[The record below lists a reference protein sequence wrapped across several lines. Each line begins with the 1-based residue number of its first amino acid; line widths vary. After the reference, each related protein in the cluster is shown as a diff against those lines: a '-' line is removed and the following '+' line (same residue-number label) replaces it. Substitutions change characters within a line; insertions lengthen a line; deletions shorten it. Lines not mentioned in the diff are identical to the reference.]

1 MKRWILNILIVIF
14 AGVFLVSAG
23 VLGKYIWDSA
33 AQRRKEQEMALLVD
47 RPQTRPT
54 PPPETVPPET
64 TVPSA
69 SGETAPSTEPTEPV
83 ETEPPYEYE
92 EVVTESGETVRILK
106 DYAELFRLN
115 NDLVGWIQ
123 IPDTK
128 IDYPV
133 MQTPDSEDYY
143 LHRDIYGDYSR
154 HGTIYVRESCDV
166 FAPSDNVTIYGHNMK
181 DGSMFGGLMKYKTKG
196 ADFYHHHAYID
207 LNTLYENAR
216 YVIFAICEV
225 DIRSTQPDYLPFW
238 QDVRFESAERF
249 SSYVER
255 ARSLSQ
261 LRCSVDVQPGDRLL
275 TLSTC
280 ITSDQNK
287 RLLIMARKLRPDEDE
302 FQLNISVLSA
312 SDR

>member
-33 AQRRKEQEMALLVD
+33 AQRRKEQEMAQLVD

-166 FAPSDNVTIYGHNMK
+166 FAPSDNVTIYGHRMK
-181 DGSMFGGLMKYKTKG
+181 DGSMFFGLTEYIKEEYYKEHKYIYFDTLQEYHTYEIMSVFITSASLGKG
-196 ADFYHHHAYID
+196 FRYHAFETALSPEDFYD
-207 LNTLYENAR
+207 FVDTCLELSLYDTG
-216 YVIFAICEV
+216 V
-225 DIRSTQPDYLPFW
+225 T
-238 QDVRFESAERF
+238 AE
-249 SSYVER
+249 
-255 ARSLSQ
+255 L
-261 LRCSVDVQPGDRLL
+261 GDKFI

-280 ITSDQNK
+280 DYSVTTGRLVVVAK
-287 RLLIMARKLRPDEDE
+287 R
-302 FQLNISVLSA
+302 IS
-312 SDR
+312 